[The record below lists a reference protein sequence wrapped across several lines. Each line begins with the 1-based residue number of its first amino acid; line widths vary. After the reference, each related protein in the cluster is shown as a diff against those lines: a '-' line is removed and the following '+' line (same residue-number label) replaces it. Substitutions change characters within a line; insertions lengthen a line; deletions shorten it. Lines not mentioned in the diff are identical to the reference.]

1 MKNKLLLC
9 SALVSAVALTSG
21 VNAETK
27 VGGNLEQIWK
37 SVSRDKTDKKQDGA
51 NHFGSET
58 NISLSSSKE
67 LDNGLKASFGF
78 TTEDGS
84 TDNHYLTIGSDAVA
98 ITVGRDRGDSIDADV
113 LPYIS
118 DDIASVTTYVA
129 GNTAGGF
136 SNGTT
141 AHNADHIDIKAN
153 LGVASITARYA
164 PSNSPIGVTYAAGA
178 DDNGSSTYD
187 KGGSSTEIVIKGN
200 FGVEGL
206 SVLVGQNENVEDTA
220 TGEDDKIRKYGATYN
235 FGQFSIG
242 AQKGTV
248 DSGAGAN
255 TKTTNTS
262 YGATFAANDN
272 LSVGLYIGKSDK
284 EGQASDEESK
294 MIQIGYNLGGI
305 GLEIGHMQLEN
316 FAYAAGDDADIT
328 FIRTIQKF

>member
-37 SVSRDKTDKKQDGA
+37 SVSRDKTDEKINGA
-51 NHFGSET
+51 DAFGSET

-78 TTEDGS
+78 TTEDGN
-84 TDNHYLTIGSDAVA
+84 TDNHYLTIGTDTVAV
-98 ITVGRDRGDSIDADV
+98 TVGRDRGDSIDADV

-118 DDIASVTTYVA
+118 DDIASVSNYIVNKGA
-129 GNTAGGF
+129 GF

-164 PSNSPIGVTYAAGA
+164 PSTTGGA
-178 DDNGSSTYD
+178 VDDSTTAD
-187 KGGSSTEIVIKGN
+187 ADAGGSSTEFVIKGN

-206 SVLVGQNENVEDTA
+206 SVLVGQNENKENTSS
-220 TGEDDKIRKYGATYN
+220 GEDDKIRKYGATYN

-248 DSGAGAN
+248 DVGTGAN

-284 EGQASDEESK
+284 EGEAKDEESK

-305 GLEIGHMQLEN
+305 GLEIGHMQMEN
-316 FAYAAGDDADIT
+316 YAYTSGDDVDIT

>member
-37 SVSRDKTDKKQDGA
+37 SVSRDKTDEKINGA
-51 NHFGSET
+51 DAFGSET

-84 TDNHYLTIGSDAVA
+84 TDNHYLTIGTDTVAV
-98 ITVGRDRGDSIDADV
+98 TVGRDRGDSIDADV

-118 DDIASVTTYVA
+118 DDIASVSNYIVNKGA
-129 GNTAGGF
+129 GF

-164 PSNSPIGVTYAAGA
+164 PSTTGGAA
-178 DDNGSSTYD
+178 DDSTTSGD
-187 KGGSSTEIVIKGN
+187 DAGGSSTEFVIKGN

-206 SVLVGQNENVEDTA
+206 SVLVGQNENKENTSS
-220 TGEDDKIRKYGATYN
+220 GEDDKIRKYGATYN

-248 DSGAGAN
+248 DVGTGAN

-284 EGQASDEESK
+284 EGQAKDEESK

-305 GLEIGHMQLEN
+305 GLEIGHMQMEN
-316 FAYAAGDDADIT
+316 YAYTSGDDVDIT

>member
-37 SVSRDKTDKKQDGA
+37 SVSRDKTDKKINGA
-51 NHFGSET
+51 DAFGSET

-78 TTEDGS
+78 VTEDGS
-84 TDNHYLTIGSDAVA
+84 TDAHYLTIGTDTVAV
-98 ITVGRDRGDSIDADV
+98 TVGRDRGDSIDADV

-118 DDIASVTTYVA
+118 DDIATVSNYIVDKGA
-129 GNTAGGF
+129 GFT
-136 SNGTT
+136 NGTT

-164 PSNSPIGVTYAAGA
+164 PSTTGGAA
-178 DDNGSSTYD
+178 DDSTTSAD
-187 KGGSSTEIVIKGN
+187 DAGGSSTEFVIKGN

-206 SVLVGQNENVEDTA
+206 SVLVGQNENTENTSS
-220 TGEDDKIRKYGATYN
+220 GEDDKIRKYGASYN

-248 DSGAGAN
+248 DVGTGAN

-284 EGQASDEESK
+284 EGQAKDEESK

-305 GLEIGHMQLEN
+305 GLEIGHMQMEN
-316 FAYAAGDDADIT
+316 YAYGSGDDVDIT

>member
-37 SVSRDKTDKKQDGA
+37 SVSRDKTDEKVNGA

-84 TDNHYLTIGSDAVA
+84 TDAHYLTIGSDAVA

-118 DDIASVTTYVA
+118 DDIATVTTYVA
-129 GNTAGGF
+129 GNTSGGLQ
-136 SNGTT
+136 NGTT

-164 PSNSPIGVTYAAGA
+164 PSTNGGGG

-187 KGGSSTEIVIKGN
+187 AGGSSTEIVIKGN

-235 FGQFSIG
+235 FGQFAIG

-248 DSGAGAN
+248 DAGAGAN

-272 LSVGLYIGKSDK
+272 LSVGIYMGKSDK
-284 EGQASDEESK
+284 DGEASDEESK

>member
-27 VGGNLEQIWK
+27 VGGNLEQTWT
-37 SVSRDKTDKKQDGA
+37 SVSRDKTDKKIDGA
-51 NHFGSET
+51 DAFGSET

-67 LDNGLKASFGF
+67 LDNGMKASFGF

-84 TDNHYLTIGSDAVA
+84 TDNHYITIGTDTVAV
-98 ITVGRDRGDSIDADV
+98 TVGRDRGDTIDADV

-118 DDIASVTTYVA
+118 DDIATVTTAV
-129 GNTAGGF
+129 GGSF

-141 AHNADHIDIKAN
+141 AHNADHIDLKAN

-164 PSNSPIGVTYAAGA
+164 PSTNGGAG
-178 DDNGSSTYD
+178 DDGAVAGKDS
-187 KGGSSTEIVIKGN
+187 GGASTEFVIKGN

-206 SVLVGQNENVEDTA
+206 SVLIGQNENKENTDSGNEA
-220 TGEDDKIRKYGATYN
+220 DKIKKYGATYN

-248 DSGAGAN
+248 DTGAGAN
-255 TKTTNTS
+255 TKTSNTS

-272 LSVGLYIGKSDK
+272 LTVGLYIGKSDK
-284 EGQASDEESK
+284 NGEAKDEESK
-294 MIQIGYNLGGI
+294 MIQVGYNLGGI
-305 GLEIGHMQLEN
+305 GLEIGHMQIEN
-316 FAYAAGDDADIT
+316 IGYSSGDDADIT

>member
-27 VGGNLEQIWK
+27 VGGNLEQTWQ
-37 SVSRDKTDKKQDGA
+37 SASRDKATAKINGA
-51 NHFGSET
+51 DAFGSET
-58 NISLSSSKE
+58 NISLSSSKQ
-67 LDNGLKASFGF
+67 LDNGMKASFGF
-78 TTEDGS
+78 VTEDGS
-84 TDNHYLTIGSDAVA
+84 TDAHYLTIGTDTVA
-98 ITVGRDRGDSIDADV
+98 ITVGRDRGDTIDADA

-118 DDIASVTTYVA
+118 DDIATVSGIV
-129 GNTAGGF
+129 GGSF

-141 AHNADHIDIKAN
+141 AHNADHIDLKAN

-164 PSNSPIGVTYAAGA
+164 PSTAGGST
-178 DDNGSSTYD
+178 DDGAVVSKDS
-187 KGGSSTEIVIKGN
+187 GGSSTEFVIKGN

-206 SVLVGQNENVEDTA
+206 SVLIGQNENKENTDSGNEA
-220 TGEDDKIRKYGATYN
+220 DKIKKYGATYN

-248 DSGAGAN
+248 DTGSGAN

-272 LSVGLYIGKSDK
+272 LTVGLYIGKSDK
-284 EGQASDEESK
+284 NGEAKDEESK
-294 MIQIGYNLGGI
+294 MIQIGYNLGGVGI
-305 GLEIGHMQLEN
+305 EFGHMQIEN
-316 FAYAAGDDADIT
+316 IAYSSGDDADIT

>member
-27 VGGNLEQIWK
+27 VGGNLEQIWQ
-37 SVSRDKTDKKQDGA
+37 SVSRDKATSQINGA
-51 NHFGSET
+51 NSFGAET

-67 LDNGLKASFGF
+67 LDNGMKASYGF
-78 TTEDGS
+78 VIEHGAD
-84 TDNHYLTIGSDAVA
+84 DAHYLTIGTDTASV
-98 ITVGRDRGDSIDADV
+98 TVGRDRGDTIDADAI
-113 LPYIS
+113 PYIS
-118 DDIASVTTYVA
+118 DDIATVSGFV
-129 GNTAGGF
+129 GTAGF

-164 PSNSPIGVTYAAGA
+164 PSTNGGATDDGAVAGK
-178 DDNGSSTYD
+178 DS
-187 KGGSSTEIVIKGN
+187 GGSSTEFVIKGN

-206 SVLVGQNENVEDTA
+206 SVLVGQNENTEDTA
-220 TGEDDKIRKYGATYN
+220 TGEDDKIRKYGASYN
-235 FGQFSIG
+235 FGQFTIG
-242 AQKGTV
+242 AQKGIV
-248 DSGAGAN
+248 DVGSGAN

-272 LSVGLYIGKSDK
+272 LSIGLYIGKSDK
-284 EGQASDEESK
+284 DTEAQDEESK

-305 GLEIGHMQLEN
+305 GIEFGHMQLEN
-316 FAYAAGDDADIT
+316 FAYSSGDDADVT

>member
-37 SVSRDKTDKKQDGA
+37 SVSRDKTDEKINGA
-51 NHFGSET
+51 NAFGAET
-58 NISLSSSKE
+58 NISISSSKE

-78 TTEDGS
+78 VTEDGD
-84 TDNHYLTIGSDAVA
+84 TDAHYLTIGSDAVA
-98 ITVGRDRGDSIDADV
+98 VTVGRDRGDSIDADA

-118 DDIASVTTYVA
+118 DDIASVSNYIVDKGA
-129 GNTAGGF
+129 GF

-164 PSNSPIGVTYAAGA
+164 PSNAATYTAGA

-206 SVLVGQNENVEDTA
+206 SVLVGQNENKEDTSS
-220 TGEDDKIRKYGATYN
+220 GEDDKIRKYGATYN

-242 AQKGTV
+242 AQRGTV
-248 DSGAGAN
+248 DIGIGAN

-272 LSVGLYIGKSDK
+272 LSVGLYMGKSDK
-284 EGQASDEESK
+284 DGEPSDEESK

>member
-27 VGGNLEQIWK
+27 VGGNLEQVWT
-37 SVSRDKTDKKQDGA
+37 SVSRDKTDKKIDGA
-51 NHFGSET
+51 DAFGSET

-67 LDNGLKASFGF
+67 LDNGMKASFGF
-78 TTEDGS
+78 VTEDGN
-84 TDNHYLTIGSDAVA
+84 TDAHFITIGTDTVAV
-98 ITVGRDRGDSIDADV
+98 TVGRDRGDSIDADV

-118 DDIASVTTYVA
+118 DDIATVTGAV
-129 GNTAGGF
+129 GGSF

-141 AHNADHIDIKAN
+141 AHNADHIDLKAN

-164 PSNSPIGVTYAAGA
+164 PSTNGGGA
-178 DDNGSSTYD
+178 DDGAVAGKDS
-187 KGGSSTEIVIKGN
+187 GGASTEFVIKGN

-206 SVLVGQNENVEDTA
+206 SVLIGQNENKENTDSGNEA
-220 TGEDDKIRKYGATYN
+220 DKIKKYGATYN

-248 DSGAGAN
+248 DAGAGAN
-255 TKTTNTS
+255 TKTSNTS

-272 LSVGLYIGKSDK
+272 LTVGLYIGKSDK
-284 EGQASDEESK
+284 NGEAKDEESK
-294 MIQIGYNLGGI
+294 MIQVGYNLGGI
-305 GLEIGHMQLEN
+305 GLEIGHMQIEN
-316 FAYAAGDDADIT
+316 IGYSSGDDADIT

>member
-37 SVSRDKTDKKQDGA
+37 SVSRDKATEQHKGA
-51 NHFGSET
+51 NNFGSET
-58 NISLSSSKE
+58 NISISSSKE

-84 TDNHYLTIGSDAVA
+84 TDAHYLTIGTDQVAV
-98 ITVGRDRGDSIDADV
+98 TVGRDRGDSIDSDV

-118 DDIASVTTYVA
+118 DDIATVSNFVT
-129 GNTAGGF
+129 
-136 SNGTT
+136 SNGAGFTNGKT
-141 AHNADHIDIKAN
+141 AHDADHIDIKAN
-153 LGVASITARYA
+153 LGVAAVTVRYA
-164 PSNSPIGVTYAAGA
+164 PSNTVGTTSYSAGSDDGGVNAA
-178 DDNGSSTYD
+178 DL
-187 KGGSSTEIVIKGN
+187 GGSSTEIVVKGN

-206 SVLVGQNENVEDTA
+206 SVLAGQSKNKEDTA
-220 TGEDDKIRKYGATYN
+220 TGEDNKMTKYGATYN

-242 AQKGTV
+242 AQRGVV
-248 DSGAGAN
+248 DDGAGTN
-255 TKTTNTS
+255 TKKTNTS
-262 YGATFAANDN
+262 YGASFAANDN

-284 EGQASDEESK
+284 EGSSNDEESK

-305 GLEIGHMQLEN
+305 GLEFGHMKLEN
-316 FAYAAGDDADIT
+316 FGHSASDDADIT

>member
-27 VGGNLEQIWK
+27 VGGNLEQIWR
-37 SVSRDKTDKKQDGA
+37 SVSKDKSTEQINGSNA
-51 NHFGSET
+51 FGSET

-67 LDNGLKASFGF
+67 LDNGLKASYGF

-84 TDNHYLTIGSDAVA
+84 TDAHFITIGTDQFAV
-98 ITVGRDRGDSIDADV
+98 TVGRDRGDTIDADV

-118 DDIASVTTYVA
+118 DDIATVSGYLSS
-129 GNTAGGF
+129 TAGF

-164 PSNSPIGVTYAAGA
+164 PSTKSGGV
-178 DDNGSSTYD
+178 DDAVLVSNDS
-187 KGGSSTEIVIKGN
+187 GGSSTEFVIKGN

-206 SVLVGQNENVEDTA
+206 SVLIGQNENKEDTDSGNEA
-220 TGEDDKIRKYGATYN
+220 DKIKKYGASYN
-235 FGQFSIG
+235 FGQVTVG
-242 AQKGTV
+242 AQRGTV
-248 DSGAGAN
+248 DVGSGAN

-284 EGQASDEESK
+284 NGQAKDEESK
-294 MIQIGYNLGGI
+294 MIQIGYNLGGVGI
-305 GLEIGHMQLEN
+305 EFGHAQIEN
-316 FAYAAGDDADIT
+316 LSYSSGDDADIT

>member
-37 SVSRDKTDKKQDGA
+37 SVSRDKTTEKINGA
-51 NHFGSET
+51 DAFGSET

-78 TTEDGS
+78 VTEDGS
-84 TDNHYLTIGSDAVA
+84 TDAHYLTIGTDTVAV
-98 ITVGRDRGDSIDADV
+98 TVGRDRGDSIDADV

-118 DDIASVTTYVA
+118 DDIASVSNYIVDKGA
-129 GNTAGGF
+129 GFT
-136 SNGTT
+136 NGTT

-164 PSNSPIGVTYAAGA
+164 PSTKGGAVDDGTTSA
-178 DDNGSSTYD
+178 DDS
-187 KGGSSTEIVIKGN
+187 GGSSTEFVIKGN

-206 SVLVGQNENVEDTA
+206 SVLVGQNENKENTSS
-220 TGEDDKIRKYGATYN
+220 GEDDKIRKYGATYN

-248 DSGAGAN
+248 DVGTGAN

-284 EGQASDEESK
+284 EGQAKDEESK

-305 GLEIGHMQLEN
+305 GLEIGHMQMEN
-316 FAYAAGDDADIT
+316 YAYTSGDDVDIT

>member
-37 SVSRDKTDKKQDGA
+37 SVSRDKTDEKINGA
-51 NHFGSET
+51 DAFGSET

-84 TDNHYLTIGSDAVA
+84 TDNHYLTIGTDTVAV
-98 ITVGRDRGDSIDADV
+98 TVGRDRGDTIDADV

-118 DDIASVTTYVA
+118 DDIATVSNYIVDKGA
-129 GNTAGGF
+129 GFT
-136 SNGTT
+136 NGTT

-164 PSNSPIGVTYAAGA
+164 PSTKGGAVDDGTTSA
-178 DDNGSSTYD
+178 DDS
-187 KGGSSTEIVIKGN
+187 GGSSTEFVIKGN

-206 SVLVGQNENVEDTA
+206 SVLVGQNENKENTSS
-220 TGEDDKIRKYGATYN
+220 GEDDKIRKYGATYN

-248 DSGAGAN
+248 DVGAGAN

-284 EGQASDEESK
+284 EGQAKDEESK

-305 GLEIGHMQLEN
+305 GLEIGHMQMEN
-316 FAYAAGDDADIT
+316 YAYTSGDDVDIT